1 MFKSLSIGKKISLPV
16 IVCFLGLVFISV
28 NSLMIIKNAMI
39 EDRKNK
45 VKNIVE
51 VSLNTL
57 SFWHDK
63 ELKGEVSRDYAQK
76 MAVESLREARYNG
89 TDYVFVYTR
98 DNATPK
104 LNPTKPETE
113 NKASFWDVK
122 DPDGVYLF
130 QELIKNTG
138 DGKGGYV
145 FYKWPKAGSDVPVA
159 KVSYA
164 QGFKGWDWLVGTGIY
179 IQDVEEDFAKQSR
192 AFIILASSILIVAII
207 GLWWLRGNIVKPLIS
222 FSGVVLNIAEGRL
235 DSEIVGIDRKDEIG
249 QMAQS
254 VQIFK
259 NNSIEMKRLE
269 EEQEVERRKREA
281 RAKQMEEAVDEFNH
295 TVKEIVST
303 VKNAADEMEH
313 SSNSLSASAEEAT
326 KQASAVA
333 AASEQATSNVET
345 VAAAAEEL
353 SSSISEMSKQVEHTA
368 SISKHAKDQAA
379 STNNMVTNLSG
390 AVQKIGDVVN
400 LINDI
405 AEQTNLL
412 ALNATIESARAGEA
426 GKGFA
431 VVANE
436 VKTLANQTSKATEDI
451 AQQINSVQGETD
463 KAVDAIEDIVKTISD
478 ITSMASGLAA
488 TFEEQNIATQ
498 EIARNVSEA
507 TTGTKE
513 VSVNIYGVSEA
524 AKSTGE
530 TAEAVFNE
538 AVNLKEVVNR
548 LGATIDT
555 FLSKV
560 SKL

>member
-1 MFKSLSIGKKISLPV
+1 
-16 IVCFLGLVFISV
+16 
-28 NSLMIIKNAMI
+28 MIIKNAMI